1 MKKIDETSD
10 VARKEGSGRPKSS
23 HTEENIKLVD
33 EMIFS
38 QEDQLRTHSTSAQ
51 ITLELNID
59 CRSAFHII
67 DQDLDF
73 RLLRKS
79 YAQKFTDSN
88 TENCMIRS
96 RKVVSK
102 YTQKTLQTAFFSDEK
117 IFKVK
122 QL

>member
-10 VARKEGSGRPKSS
+10 VARKEGSGRSKSA

-51 ITLELNID
+51 IALELNID

-73 RLLRKS
+73 RLLRK
-79 YAQKFTDSN
+79 N
-88 TENCMIRS
+88 
-96 RKVVSK
+96 
-102 YTQKTLQTAFFSDEK
+102 
-117 IFKVK
+117 
-122 QL
+122 